1 MHLNVSIVALV
12 TCLTL
17 KALSAVSFSEPVWK
31 GDLGISMPMLNFS
44 DAMPLEMPKAEAYL
58 VTSSSSQ
65 KLIDKFN
72 ATDLWVNT
80 IFRGRWFDYNG
91 NQLTIAKLTHTPPL
105 EDSAETTTR
114 FDFYST
120 LPSKEVDPEN
130 DQEIHALVK
139 YTSLSEIIR
148 AYKPHRSKRRTI
160 KELWFYETTNDSS
173 IVCAFRP
180 ISPVK
185 GEKTPWFMASLD
197 LAHGENHKEAFEIF
211 NEQFLDKIFIPAP
224 RKRGKMAEN
233 LYTRFAKKKDKKQKP
248 IPSEKELLSDD
259 YRRLVVNYS
268 DWNFMHDG
276 NITVVDNLS
285 ELTRAPF
292 ISSLT
297 NTLPVLQ
304 KAYKTSMPS
313 PLATNEHIVA
323 IRIFATQEEYLSY
336 VGEPYK
342 FTAAIWS
349 PLHRELVM
357 YLPEDGGE
365 QLLQTVWHEAFH
377 QYLSYASSMISAA
390 PWINEGHAELFQNSH
405 INKDGNVSFDLPVD
419 YVAQTKSFLPN
430 FKDNFQQLITM
441 GYQDFYS
448 GTQEERILKY
458 ILAWSIAYF
467 IEVRAPEI
475 RFKPYETLREDYT
488 KALLKTKDMHE
499 ATKSIFTDSK
509 SKEFIDD
516 YIKFWNEL

>member
-148 AYKPHRSKRRTI
+148 AYKPHRSKRRNI
-160 KELWFYETTNDSS
+160 KELWFYETTNASS

-180 ISPVK
+180 ISRS
-185 GEKTPWFMASLD
+185 ASCPPRPQ
-197 LAHGENHKEAFEIF
+197 ARRRREATSPSR
-211 NEQFLDKIFIPAP
+211 DAP
-224 RKRGKMAEN
+224 RGRGARTPREEASRSRDTSS
-233 LYTRFAKKKDKKQKP
+233 TR
-248 IPSEKELLSDD
+248 
-259 YRRLVVNYS
+259 
-268 DWNFMHDG
+268 
-276 NITVVDNLS
+276 
-285 ELTRAPF
+285 RAPP
-292 ISSLT
+292 T
-297 NTLPVLQ
+297 
-304 KAYKTSMPS
+304 
-313 PLATNEHIVA
+313 
-323 IRIFATQEEYLSY
+323 
-336 VGEPYK
+336 
-342 FTAAIWS
+342 
-349 PLHRELVM
+349 
-357 YLPEDGGE
+357 
-365 QLLQTVWHEAFH
+365 
-377 QYLSYASSMISAA
+377 
-390 PWINEGHAELFQNSH
+390 
-405 INKDGNVSFDLPVD
+405 
-419 YVAQTKSFLPN
+419 
-430 FKDNFQQLITM
+430 
-441 GYQDFYS
+441 
-448 GTQEERILKY
+448 GT
-458 ILAWSIAYF
+458 
-467 IEVRAPEI
+467 
-475 RFKPYETLREDYT
+475 
-488 KALLKTKDMHE
+488 
-499 ATKSIFTDSK
+499 
-509 SKEFIDD
+509 
-516 YIKFWNEL
+516 